1 MSLVNVSRECARE
14 CAVAA
19 AAIAVAAVAL
29 TRNGSL
35 KIHAWRSA
43 VLFN

>member
-1 MSLVNVSRECARE
+1 MSLVNVSRECVRE

-29 TRNGSL
+29 TKIGSW
-35 KIHAWRSA
+35 KIHVLRSA